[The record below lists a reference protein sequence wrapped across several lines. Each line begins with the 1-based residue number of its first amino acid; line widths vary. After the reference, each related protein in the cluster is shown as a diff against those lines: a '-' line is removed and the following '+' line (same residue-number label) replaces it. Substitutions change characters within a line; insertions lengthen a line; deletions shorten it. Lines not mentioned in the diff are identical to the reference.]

1 MHSFALPPGFH
12 PQSVPPPPEKSK
24 FIFISVGITVYN
36 KEMLSRNQLPL
47 VNGISQ
53 LIISEEIASR
63 GDLPRRDGGR
73 QGRHWGDEREHAER
87 PHEYPEGVM
96 AKEDLASDVFP
107 RAQQRRH
114 VVADGNVEH
123 ECSGLPRRRK
133 HSPEETKEIR
143 TKERE
148 EARKE
153 AQQKIDALFAT
164 ARDRV
169 QRQYNI
175 TVELA
180 RATPGKIP
188 QAAKNQASKAK
199 EMPGMMGSTAKK
211 GLDLGTFAVRSLT
224 DQLSDDKDEKK

>member
-1 MHSFALPPGFH
+1 VRDFCFTEACRDPFGQEPRCLGYKSLLPGI
-12 PQSVPPPPEKSK
+12 QVTEEDLVPPPPEKSK
-24 FIFISVGITVYN
+24 FIFISVGISVYN

-87 PHEYPEGVM
+87 PHELPEGVM
-96 AKEDLASDVFP
+96 AKDDLASDVFP

-114 VVADGNVEH
+114 VVADGN
-123 ECSGLPRRRK
+123 
-133 HSPEETKEIR
+133 
-143 TKERE
+143 ERE